1 MVKNTA
7 WNLLKKYFILSLVSA
22 FVIKLSGGNGWVGY
36 SEFVVMNLL
45 IIYMD
50 HKPIKKMILEF
61 IEEYSQKNRLS

>member
-1 MVKNTA
+1 MFKNTV

-22 FVIKLSGGNGWVGY
+22 LIIKLSGGNGWVGY

-61 IEEYSQKNRLS
+61 IEE

>member
-7 WNLLKKYFILSLVSA
+7 WNLLKKYFMLSLVSA
-22 FVIKLSGGNGWVGY
+22 FVIKLSEGSGWVGY

-61 IEEYSQKNRLS
+61 IEE

>member
-7 WNLLKKYFILSLVSA
+7 WNLLKKYFILSLVIA

-36 SEFVVMNLL
+36 SEFVIVNLL
-45 IIYMD
+45 IIYMH

-61 IEEYSQKNRLS
+61 IKE